1 MEKYSYIVIISKS
14 IHTHSSLL
22 PVKIPVNLIKDLQ
35 SIINNED
42 LLNLTTRRLLI
53 NKFFLSVKN
62 VIYKFLNINR
72 FLNFLELTLLTY
84 LNGCSLNS
92 IHFSLNNQSKI
103 NYLISKEKRSKH
115 PHGQNILGTVYEFIK
130 NKDMDDT
137 YI

>member
-1 MEKYSYIVIISKS
+1 MEKCSYIVIISKG
-14 IHTHSSLL
+14 IHTHPPPP
-22 PVKIPVNLIKDLQ
+22 PVKIPVNLVEDLQ

-42 LLNLTTRRLLI
+42 LLNLTTRKLLTS
-53 NKFFLSVKN
+53 KFFLSVKN

-84 LNGCSLNS
+84 LNGCFLNS
-92 IHFSLNNQSKI
+92 IHPSLNNQSKI

-130 NKDMDDT
+130 NKDIDDT